1 MRSETH
7 LERGKVDD
15 TVDIRMRS
23 EDLVQS
29 FFICDIDL
37 VELRSLSAE
46 QLNAVEGNLGGIVEG
61 IDDDD
66 FVTMLKK
73 GKARE

>member
-37 VELRSLSAE
+37 VELWSLSAE

>member
-7 LERGKVDD
+7 LERGKMDD
-15 TVDIRMRS
+15 TVDIGMRS